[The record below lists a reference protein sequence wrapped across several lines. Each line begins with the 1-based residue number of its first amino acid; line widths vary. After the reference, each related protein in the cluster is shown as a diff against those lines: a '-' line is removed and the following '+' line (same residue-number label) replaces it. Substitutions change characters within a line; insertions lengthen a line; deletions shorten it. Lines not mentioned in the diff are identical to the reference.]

1 MEGWIKIYRKML
13 DWEWYRDANTMR
25 LFLHLLLT
33 ANTKEGYWQGT
44 QIKRGQVATSL
55 SSLANELG
63 MSVQNVRTS
72 LAKLKLT
79 SNLTSESTNKLTVIT
94 ICKFEDYQDAQ
105 QADQQATQ
113 HANQQQTN
121 NKQED
126 KNNIYPPSLSKERVS
141 PLTGG
146 ATLQERQR
154 TFYNSLL
161 PFLNKYD
168 KQMLRDFYDY
178 WSEPDRSTKP
188 KMRWEKEKTWSLERR
203 LDRWKRMDEEKA
215 SKRTQQQSKPTK
227 LDQYREVAKRL
238 GIFQDND
245 TDQINSIDEQ

>member
-13 DWEWYRDANTMR
+13 DWEWYKDGNTKD

-33 ANTKEGYWQGT
+33 ANREDKTWRGVKVE
-44 QIKRGQVATSL
+44 RGQSLTSRAT
-55 SSLANELG
+55 LASETG
-63 MSVQNVRTS
+63 MSEGQVKRS
-72 LAKLKLT
+72 LAKLIAT
-79 SNLTSESTNKLTVIT
+79 NNLTIKATNKYTIITV
-94 ICKFEDYQDAQ
+94 CNFESYQEQSSDS
-105 QADQQATQ
+105 DQQNGQ
-113 HANQQQTN
+113 PLNQPSDH
-121 NKQED
+121 KQED

-146 ATLQERQR
+146 TTLQERQR
-154 TFYNSLL
+154 TFYNSLR

-188 KMRWEKEKTWSLERR
+188 RMRWEKEKTWSLERR

-215 SKRTQQQSKPTK
+215 SRRTQQPSKPTK